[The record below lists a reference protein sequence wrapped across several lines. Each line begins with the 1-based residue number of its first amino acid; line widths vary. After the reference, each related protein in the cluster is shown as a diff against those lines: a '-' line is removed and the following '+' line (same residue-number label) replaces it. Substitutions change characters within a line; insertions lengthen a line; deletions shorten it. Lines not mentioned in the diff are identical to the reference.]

1 MTQYDRICEQY
12 LQVEQDA
19 IKRCIVLPTLRTMI
33 GEARGL
39 SVLDAGCGSG
49 YFTRI
54 LREWGAGRVVGIDV
68 SARQIL
74 LARERTRGG
83 DIEYRALAAADLS
96 REFGR
101 EFDLVTGVFL
111 LNYAES
117 LSGLIKMLSAI
128 GGVLKPG
135 GRFAGITQNPRFR
148 FYRGIR
154 FHRRFRR
161 SSVGKPRDGE
171 KFFIEFHAPGGPV
184 CEVYC
189 YHWSAATYRAA
200 FAETGFRRFRWVRP
214 AAECAGRRKEKRAYF
229 AGYLKNPHIIGL
241 EAEKRDEP

>member
-1 MTQYDRICEQY
+1 MTQYDRISEQY

-19 IKRCIVLPTLRTMI
+19 IKRCVVLPTLRSMI
-33 GEARGL
+33 GDVRGRA
-39 SVLDAGCGSG
+39 VLDAGCGSG

-54 LREWGAGRVVGIDV
+54 LRAGGAGRVVGIDV
-68 SARQIL
+68 SGRQIS

-83 DIEYRALAAADLS
+83 DIEYRALAASDLI

-117 LSGLIKMLSAI
+117 LGGLIKMLSAI
-128 GGVLKPG
+128 CGVLKPG

-148 FYRGIR
+148 FYQGIR
-154 FHRRFRR
+154 FQRRFRR
-161 SSVGKPRDGE
+161 SCAGKPRDGE
-171 KFFIEFHAPGGPV
+171 KFFIEFHTPGGPV

-189 YHWSAATYRAA
+189 FHWSAATYRAA
-200 FAETGFRRFRWVRP
+200 FAETGFRRFHWVRP
-214 AAECAGRRKEKRAYF
+214 AADCAGRRKEERAFF
-229 AGYLKNPHIIGL
+229 ADYLKNPHITGL
-241 EAEKRDEP
+241 AAEKTE